1 MTSGARNSSR
11 YYTTKGR
18 PPVDAESAGILQEW
32 TYSMQAQDLSPK
44 TIRERL
50 IAMETVA
57 REVGPFTTLTKRE
70 LVRWMAGKQWAN
82 STRAQRRADYH
93 TFFTWLQDEELRLDN
108 PGAKLPRVATRTTEP
123 NPFTVESINT
133 LLTSGMYKRTRAMVL
148 LHYYLG
154 LRVSEIARVHGSDI
168 DRSARTITTVG
179 KGRKVVRMPI
189 PEQLWELVQ
198 EMPVDSY
205 WFPNREDNALF
216 KAGEGH
222 IKGNSV
228 SDTLGKA
235 IRRAGLKHRPHQLR
249 AATATE
255 MHRAGVSA
263 FTIQNGMRH
272 SMMQT
277 TTKYLLVEPEQ
288 LRAGLDM
295 LPTVAMP
302 AKSGRKVKEAS

>member
-1 MTSGARNSSR
+1 MSTMTLEQPAD
-11 YYTTKGR
+11 
-18 PPVDAESAGILQEW
+18 VDAQSAEILEEW

-50 IAMETVA
+50 ICMRTVA
-57 REVGPFTTLTKRE
+57 REVGPLVTLTKRE
-70 LVRWMAGKQWAN
+70 LVRWMAGKEWAN
-82 STRAQRRADYH
+82 STRAQRRADFH

-108 PGAKLPRVATRTTEP
+108 PGAKLPRVATRSTDP
-123 NPFTVESINT
+123 NPFTIDEINT
-133 LLTSGMYKRTRAMVL
+133 LLNGGIYRKTRAMVA

-154 LRVSEIARVHGSDI
+154 LRVSEIARVHGRDI
-168 DRSARTITTVG
+168 DRKACTLTTIG
-179 KGRKVVRMPI
+179 KGRKVVKLPI

-198 EMPVDSY
+198 EMPAGGY
-205 WFPNREDNALF
+205 WFPNHADNLLF

-222 IKGNSV
+222 VMGNSISGV
-228 SDTLGKA
+228 LSAA
-235 IRRAGLKHRPHQLR
+235 IKRAGLSHRPHQLR

-272 SMMQT
+272 TMMQT
-277 TTKYLLVEPEQ
+277 TTKYLLVQPEQ

-295 LPTVAMP
+295 LPTVEAP
-302 AKSGRKVKEAS
+302 TKSGRKGGRWAQNV

>member
-1 MTSGARNSSR
+1 MSTMTQERAAGI
-11 YYTTKGR
+11 
-18 PPVDAESAGILQEW
+18 DAESQSILEEW

-50 IAMETVA
+50 ICMMTVA
-57 REVGPFTTLTKRE
+57 REVGPFVTLTKRE

-93 TFFTWLQDEELRLDN
+93 TFFTWLQDEGLRLDN
-108 PGAKLPRVATRTTEP
+108 PGAKLPRVATRSVDP
-123 NPFTVESINT
+123 NPFTVDEINR
-133 LLTSGMYKRTRAMVL
+133 LLNGGMYRRTRAMVA

-154 LRVSEIARVHGSDI
+154 LRVSEIARVHGRDI
-168 DRSARTITTVG
+168 DRQAWTLTTIG
-179 KGRKVVRMPI
+179 KGRKLVRLPI
-189 PEQLWELVQ
+189 PDQLRDLVL
-198 EMPVDSY
+198 EMPEDGY
-205 WFPNREDNALF
+205 WFPNHADNLLH

-222 IKGNSV
+222 VMGNSV
-228 SDTLGKA
+228 SGVLSAA
-235 IRRAGLKHRPHQLR
+235 IKRAGLNHRPHQLR

-295 LPTVAMP
+295 LPTVELPSKA
-302 AKSGRKVKEAS
+302 GRKGGRWAGKE

>member
-1 MTSGARNSSR
+1 MSFP
-11 YYTTKGR
+11 KKEQ
-18 PPVDAESAGILQEW
+18 PPVDAESEGVLQEW

-50 IAMETVA
+50 ILMRTVA
-57 REVGPFTTLTKRE
+57 REVGPLLTLTKRE
-70 LVRWMAGKQWAN
+70 LVRWMAGKTWAS
-82 STRAQRRADYH
+82 STRAQRRADFH

-108 PGAKLPRVATRTTEP
+108 PGAKLPRVATRSVEP
-123 NPFTVESINT
+123 NPFSVESINT
-133 LLTSGMYKRTRAMVL
+133 LLGSGIYRRTRAMVA

-154 LRVSEIARVHGSDI
+154 LRVSEIARVHGRDV
-168 DRSARTITTVG
+168 DRTARTLTTVG
-179 KGRKVVRMPI
+179 KGRKVVRLPI
-189 PEQLWELVQ
+189 PEPVWDLVL
-198 EMPVDSY
+198 EMPADGY
-205 WFPNREDNALF
+205 WFPNRTDNVLF

-222 IKGNSV
+222 ITGNSV

-302 AKSGRKVKEAS
+302 AKSGRKAREAS